1 MEIEQ
6 RRQLEKTRDE
16 SNARRAAA
24 IAALN
29 AYHDEM
35 LQEELAGLSI
45 HTDLEEA
52 RKALED
58 WN

>member
-1 MEIEQ
+1 MEIER
-6 RRQLEKTRDE
+6 RRQREKTREE

-24 IAALN
+24 IAALT

-35 LQEELAGLSI
+35 LQEELAGLPI
-45 HTDLEEA
+45 HTDVEEA
-52 RKALED
+52 RRALED